1 MAIFL
6 ISYGNANRPSFEWL
20 SAGVTTAALLIA
32 GHAGGVIT
40 HGDPFDRA
48 PWRIFAERANEEFKS
63 VDAVASVRIF
73 DSLVVPILEDK
84 CMACHGIERAKGKLK
99 MNTYAALLKGGSKGA
114 CLLPGDAAGSLMIQ
128 RINLPL
134 DDTKRMPPADKEQLS
149 LDEAAFLEWW
159 VSAALP
165 EEQSIESTSFPSE
178 QQAYVQSIMGDSP
191 LAIQARAAKAR
202 NKDLLLKYADF
213 QTRYPGLL
221 VQSVV
226 GEALF
231 EFNSVSLLGYDEAS
245 VRTALEPLADN
256 LIRIDWN
263 RRQLDTAWAKLFS
276 TAAIVE
282 VLNLS
287 DSSFSDEDL
296 QLLLSKMSE
305 LKKVNLAGTEFCD
318 GQVDSVC
325 AHSKIETI
333 VLTGTQLSEVGY
345 QKLINYLPSAE
356 IISDYSM

>member
-1 MAIFL
+1 MGTL
-6 ISYGNANRPSFEWL
+6 TVQLEWL

-48 PWRIFAERANEEFKS
+48 RGLFAERANEEFKS

-226 GEALF
+226 GDALF

-245 VRTALEPLADN
+245 VRTARHL
-256 LIRIDWN
+256 LITSYESIGIAPVRYCMGV
-263 RRQLDTAWAKLFS
+263 AFFH
-276 TAAIVE
+276 
-282 VLNLS
+282 
-287 DSSFSDEDL
+287 SSYCRG
-296 QLLLSKMSE
+296 
-305 LKKVNLAGTEFCD
+305 A
-318 GQVDSVC
+318 
-325 AHSKIETI
+325 
-333 VLTGTQLSEVGY
+333 
-345 QKLINYLPSAE
+345 
-356 IISDYSM
+356 